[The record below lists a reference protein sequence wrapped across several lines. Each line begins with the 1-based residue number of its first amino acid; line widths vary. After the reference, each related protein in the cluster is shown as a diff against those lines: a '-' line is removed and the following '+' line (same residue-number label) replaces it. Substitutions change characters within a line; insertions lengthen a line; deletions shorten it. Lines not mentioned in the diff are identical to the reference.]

1 MLFGKQCP
9 TRATRILVPAISQTP
24 RPSRVVALGY
34 LLDPPAAV
42 ASRVHDLTGRLT
54 LREQPDDL
62 VVGALDGVFGLAVA
76 VFELFGLKMFFESYL
91 LRHNA
96 IFYNRIQYH
105 TARRGKRAGKEEKSV
120 SIEENKALSN
130 RVAQAIGKGELDVLD
145 ELMAPELAEEFK
157 RDVAKIRRAF
167 PDYAGTNVEQIAEG
181 EKVANRFVFLG
192 THLGEF
198 EGVTPTGK
206 RVEFVGH
213 SIDRVVEGKI
223 VESWVEVDMLG
234 VMEQLGVVPEP
245 GQSEE
250 ATPT

>member
-1 MLFGKQCP
+1 M
-9 TRATRILVPAISQTP
+9 
-24 RPSRVVALGY
+24 
-34 LLDPPAAV
+34 
-42 ASRVHDLTGRLT
+42 
-54 LREQPDDL
+54 
-62 VVGALDGVFGLAVA
+62 
-76 VFELFGLKMFFESYL
+76 
-91 LRHNA
+91 
-96 IFYNRIQYH
+96 
-105 TARRGKRAGKEEKSV
+105 

-130 RVAQAIGKGELDVLD
+130 RVAQAIGKGELAVLD

-157 RDVAKIRRAF
+157 RDVAEIRRAF

-192 THLGEF
+192 THLSEF

-206 RVEFVGH
+206 RVEFIGH
-213 SIDRVVEGKI
+213 SIDRVVDGKI